1 MGITKCAIRI
11 DSGDI
16 TYLTKKVRKML
27 DAAGFPQCKIVIS
40 NSLDEYIIRDIIRQ
54 GACVDAFGVGERLIT
69 SKSSPV
75 FGGVY
80 KLCAVEDPASGEII
94 PKIKLSE
101 NAQKITT
108 PHFKKVYRLYSRE
121 NGKAEADLI
130 CLHDETVDDSQ
141 PIEIFDPQYTWKR
154 KMLEDVRAE
163 ELLVPI
169 FKSGKQV
176 YTLPALEDI
185 KRRCS
190 EQLATMW
197 EEVLRFENPHNYYVD
212 LSQKLW
218 DIKHEMIRGNR

>member
-1 MGITKCAIRI
+1 M
-11 DSGDI
+11 
-16 TYLTKKVRKML
+16 
-27 DAAGFPQCKIVIS
+27 
-40 NSLDEYIIRDIIRQ
+40 
-54 GACVDAFGVGERLIT
+54 
-69 SKSSPV
+69 
-75 FGGVY
+75 
-80 KLCAVEDPASGEII
+80 
-94 PKIKLSE
+94 
-101 NAQKITT
+101 
-108 PHFKKVYRLYSRE
+108 
-121 NGKAEADLI
+121 
-130 CLHDETVDDSQ
+130 DDSQ